1 MLRRVHRGLTMNDEL
16 LASYLN
22 DHLAGSVIA
31 VEMGAHCRDSH
42 ADDELAAFLDGIL
55 REIEADRDVL
65 KGLINLVGGEQ
76 STAKKSAAWLTEKAG
91 RLKTVSGDEPANVAF
106 SRMEQ
111 LEVLMLGIRGKLA
124 LWEVLADLAQIDG
137 RLASH
142 DWAKLKAGAAD
153 QVKRVDDQRKRAARE
168 AFLTVKPA

>member
-1 MLRRVHRGLTMNDEL
+1 MNDAL

-31 VEMGAHCRDSH
+31 VEMGGYCRDNH
-42 ADDELAAFLDGIL
+42 ADADLAAFLDGL
-55 REIEADRDVL
+55 LAEIEEDRHVL
-65 KGLINLVGGEQ
+65 KRLIERVGGEQ

-91 RLKTVSGDEPANVAF
+91 RLKTVSGDDPVSVAF

-124 LWEVLADLAQIDG
+124 LWEVLHDLAGTDE
-137 RLASH
+137 RLQGF
-142 DWAKLKAGAAD
+142 DWEKLKRNAAD
-153 QVKRVDDQRKRAARE
+153 QVRRVDERRRAAARE
-168 AFLTVKPA
+168 AFLTADAPAEG